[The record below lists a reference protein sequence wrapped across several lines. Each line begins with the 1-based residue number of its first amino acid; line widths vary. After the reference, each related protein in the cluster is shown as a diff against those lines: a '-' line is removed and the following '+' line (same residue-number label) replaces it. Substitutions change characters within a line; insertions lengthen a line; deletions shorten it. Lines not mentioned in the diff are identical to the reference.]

1 DHLLGRLRGDAAEV
15 GGRVVPLTRDVA
27 LFVELL
33 RDDPD
38 LAGLD
43 VDLDE
48 RFLGGIGHALV
59 RGDERVGERFEHDLL
74 GDPLLDR
81 ERHQRL
87 EHLRV
92 LHAVARLRSAVA
104 RPAAA
109 RALLRDSRGGGPHSK
124 TVRAWVMSA
133 YATSRR
139 RSSPSTTHPRSS
151 ASTST

>member
-1 DHLLGRLRGDAAEV
+1 A
-15 GGRVVPLTRDVA
+15 
-27 LFVELL
+27 LL

-38 LAGLD
+38 RAVLG
-43 VDLDE
+43 VELDE

-81 ERHQRL
+81 ERRQRL

-92 LHAVARLRSAVA
+92 LHAVAPLRSAVA

-109 RALLRDSRGGGPHSK
+109 RALLRDSRGGPHSK

-133 YATSRR
+133 YATSWRP
-139 RSSPSTTHPRSS
+139 SSPSTTHPR
-151 ASTST
+151 